1 MSLRCIQASKVLQK
15 AASLGNPCRHDY
27 TDRHNSTDPNSRRL
41 HALSVLHDMTLAHAQ
56 LHLRLALPDGAIH
69 PSTKRGVLT
78 LFVLLCLSPLPLLQD
93 MGFSLFD

>member
-1 MSLRCIQASKVLQK
+1 
-15 AASLGNPCRHDY
+15 
-27 TDRHNSTDPNSRRL
+27 
-41 HALSVLHDMTLAHAQ
+41 MTLAHAQ
-56 LHLRLALPDGAIH
+56 LHLRLALPDGAIR